1 MLAGSLRR
9 ECEIARSARALA
21 ETQAADAEKEK
32 SEAVAARMQAEKRLE
47 EITEKLAQY
56 EAAGSVTDLM
66 KREAEARQ
74 LLQVYAE
81 SNSTLRA
88 QSEKQAEDLMKTEKL
103 VEELEKQ
110 AKEKESLHALAHTRL
125 EMLEKKI
132 TEYQREKEQMEK
144 ELKEVSEKEKRAS
157 TQILD
162 LQKKNHLLEVERE
175 KILADRKSAVSQSL
189 PSSSTQP
196 QTVKSPQSSKS
207 QSVQVAKV
215 SQPIQ
220 NPPSAAPL
228 TPNPVQS
235 PVVTSTAPPSKSN
248 QNSVPVSNPVQSQ
261 SIRPA
266 QTQPAQIQTPK
277 PTQIQ
282 TPKSVQSHSNQ
293 SQPHPVSKLSVDA
306 PQFAPARLFQGV
318 LQAANGEV
326 DSLKRQLPEQQQSV
340 GGEPKKPNL
349 APGVPQKKEEDVL
362 RSRVERFQ

>member
-88 QSEKQAEDLMKTEKL
+88 QSEKQAEDLMKTEEL

-261 SIRPA
+261 SIRPT
-266 QTQPAQIQTPK
+266 QTQPA
-277 PTQIQ
+277 QIQ

>member
-1 MLAGSLRR
+1 
-9 ECEIARSARALA
+9 
-21 ETQAADAEKEK
+21 
-32 SEAVAARMQAEKRLE
+32 
-47 EITEKLAQY
+47 
-56 EAAGSVTDLM
+56 
-66 KREAEARQ
+66 
-74 LLQVYAE
+74 
-81 SNSTLRA
+81 
-88 QSEKQAEDLMKTEKL
+88 
-103 VEELEKQ
+103 
-110 AKEKESLHALAHTRL
+110 
-125 EMLEKKI
+125 
-132 TEYQREKEQMEK
+132 MEK

-162 LQKKNHLLEVERE
+162 LQKKEHLLEVERE

-282 TPKSVQSHSNQ
+282 TPKSVQSLQPISTSSSFQ
-293 SQPHPVSKLSVDA
+293 TQCGCSSVRSCSLVPGSTPSSQW
-306 PQFAPARLFQGV
+306 RG
-318 LQAANGEV
+318 
-326 DSLKRQLPEQQQSV
+326 
-340 GGEPKKPNL
+340 
-349 APGVPQKKEEDVL
+349 
-362 RSRVERFQ
+362 RFTQTATT